1 MKIFKFSIPLK
12 VKIVIGFTVVVL
24 LMSIVSL
31 VSSKMIRRSM
41 EKLNLMVETMITA
54 NNLMERA
61 ISVPQTLTR
70 YSLDK
75 KQADREE
82 IHRNLSLIEA
92 GLVSL
97 KSKITDEAGKDERLT
112 LENIFLTFQE
122 LINEL
127 ITLIDQKKYG
137 DDDYLEILDD
147 MKNVSGYLK
156 DSAQRLIACEL
167 NYYNQLKVELD
178 RINSLVGIF
187 TLVIIGSLGFLSI
200 VGAIIFAARITG
212 TLTKLAHFAQR
223 IAGGDLK
230 VNNLVIKSNDEISIV
245 AQSFNRMSES
255 LKSLIGSIREHS
267 VKVAHSVHQV
277 KSSVEQNSRAS
288 EEIAITMQ
296 EFSRGAVEQSEESQK
311 TSKIVDQLLRGTER
325 MSQSAVQLVDSADG
339 AVKAAEIGNEKL
351 AALLEQIN
359 IIEKK
364 IASIQTVTE
373 ILTKRSDD
381 IGEILQTITS
391 IAEQT
396 NLLSLNAS
404 IEAARAGQFGKGFA
418 VVADEVRNLAE
429 GSSQAVQDISV
440 ILHEI
445 QLQSQQVTENID
457 EGVKEVKAGTE
468 MAGLARIAFVEI
480 AKKNENINLQIKEI
494 SDEISKMVT
503 EINTVEDMS
512 RNIAT
517 IAEQSSAQSQEVTAT
532 VEEQTAS
539 AEEIMDAVSALSE
552 MVKELNDRVKQFSL

>member
-277 KSSVEQNSRAS
+277 KSSVEQN
-288 EEIAITMQ
+288 I
-296 EFSRGAVEQSEESQK
+296 
-311 TSKIVDQLLRGTER
+311 L
-325 MSQSAVQLVDSADG
+325 
-339 AVKAAEIGNEKL
+339 
-351 AALLEQIN
+351 
-359 IIEKK
+359 IEKP
-364 IASIQTVTE
+364 
-373 ILTKRSDD
+373 
-381 IGEILQTITS
+381 
-391 IAEQT
+391 
-396 NLLSLNAS
+396 
-404 IEAARAGQFGKGFA
+404 
-418 VVADEVRNLAE
+418 E
-429 GSSQAVQDISV
+429 GY
-440 ILHEI
+440 
-445 QLQSQQVTENID
+445 
-457 EGVKEVKAGTE
+457 
-468 MAGLARIAFVEI
+468 
-480 AKKNENINLQIKEI
+480 
-494 SDEISKMVT
+494 
-503 EINTVEDMS
+503 S
-512 RNIAT
+512 R
-517 IAEQSSAQSQEVTAT
+517 
-532 VEEQTAS
+532 
-539 AEEIMDAVSALSE
+539 
-552 MVKELNDRVKQFSL
+552 FW